1 MSVSTKKLIG
11 TIILL
16 VGLAIYA
23 FLCMI
28 IAVSIVPPIKW
39 VELAYYAFVG
49 VAWAFPTKYL
59 IIWMLR
65 PVDEDEGHQ

>member
-11 TIILL
+11 TVILL

-23 FLCMI
+23 FICMI
-28 IAVSIVPPIKW
+28 IGVTIVPRIKW
-39 VELAYYAFVG
+39 VELLYYAFVG
-49 VAWAFPTKYL
+49 IAWAFPAKYL

-65 PVDEDEGHQ
+65 PVEGDEADQ

>member
-11 TIILL
+11 TIVLL
-16 VGLAIYA
+16 VGLVIYA

-28 IAVSIVPPIKW
+28 IAVTIVPPIKW

-49 VAWAFPTKYL
+49 VAWAFPCKYL

-65 PVDEDEGHQ
+65 PVGEDEDTQ